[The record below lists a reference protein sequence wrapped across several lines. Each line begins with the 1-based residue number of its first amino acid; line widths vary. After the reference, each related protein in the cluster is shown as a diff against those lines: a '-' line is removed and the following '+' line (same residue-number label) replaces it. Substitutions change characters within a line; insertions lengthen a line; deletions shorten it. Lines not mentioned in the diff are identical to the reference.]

1 MEIPDTEAEVPDFRS
16 AQHQRPRGIDA
27 QAARQGLFFLPLIWI
42 LPQFFGLL
50 GVQMC
55 QTVSDVL
62 TFSLSVPLCL
72 SVLKELK

>member
-1 MEIPDTEAEVPDFRS
+1 MKVADMSAEQKVEYMTTEP
-16 AQHQRPRGIDA
+16 I
-27 QAARQGLFFLPLIWI
+27 
-42 LPQFFGLL
+42 GLL